1 MTFLELDQHL
11 EERGFRLR
19 WERGIQRTY
28 YEERA
33 KCLIRLEYRSK
44 QSVPKG
50 IERYLLD
57 LLIREDHA

>member
-1 MTFLELDQHL
+1 MTFLELHQHL
-11 EERGFRLR
+11 EERGYRLR
-19 WERGIQRTY
+19 RERGSQRTY
-28 YEERA
+28 YKERA
-33 KCLIRLEYRSK
+33 NWFIRLDYRSK

>member
-1 MTFLELDQHL
+1 MTFLELHQHL

-19 WERGIQRTY
+19 WERGSQRTY
-28 YEERA
+28 YKERA
-33 KCLIRLEYRSK
+33 NWFIRLDCRSK

-57 LLIREDHA
+57 LLTRGDHA

>member
-1 MTFLELDQHL
+1 MTFLELHQQL

-19 WERGIQRTY
+19 WERGSQRTY
-28 YEERA
+28 HKERA
-33 KCLIRLEYRSK
+33 KWLIRLDYRSK
-44 QSVPKG
+44 QSIPQG

>member
-1 MTFLELDQHL
+1 MTFLELHQHL
-11 EERGFRLR
+11 KEKGFRLR
-19 WERGIQRTY
+19 WERGSQRTY
-28 YEERA
+28 YKERA
-33 KCLIRLEYRSK
+33 NWFIRLDYRSK

>member
-1 MTFLELDQHL
+1 MTFLELHQHL

-19 WERGIQRTY
+19 RERGSQRTY
-28 YEERA
+28 CKERA
-33 KCLIRLEYRSK
+33 KWLIRLDYRSK

-57 LLIREDHA
+57 LLIREDRA

>member
-1 MTFLELDQHL
+1 MTFLELHQHL

-19 WERGIQRTY
+19 WERGSQRIY
-28 YEERA
+28 YKERA
-33 KCLIRLEYRSK
+33 KWFIRLDYRSK
-44 QSVPKG
+44 QSVPQG

>member
-1 MTFLELDQHL
+1 MDFGYAGNVVANVLITRRKQSGSFVLD
-11 EERGFRLR
+11 
-19 WERGIQRTY
+19 
-28 YEERA
+28 
-33 KCLIRLEYRSK
+33 YRSK